1 VRAWLTALAL
11 AVLPLV
17 VYWPTISHEYGFR
30 DDYALLREVRE
41 RPGWL
46 MQLTSATGRPAYGL
60 VLDASLREIH
70 QVAELEILRVTS
82 AVLIGLVGVLLWWQ
96 LRRSGWTEMQAA
108 ALAAAVTWL
117 PASQIVVS
125 WAIAWPIAL
134 ALVAAVSGFLLVER
148 GFARAGPVR
157 LALVAA
163 GAALYVAAGLTYQ
176 TSVLFVVMPFVAV
189 LLLREGTTFRA
200 DAGWAIA
207 HLCLVFGS
215 LVVGFLAMNVVFAE
229 GVVQEAARMNLE
241 PHPFI
246 KLLWFARNPVPN
258 SLALFALRDSFATP
272 AWFWF
277 VVAAVVAMCVLGFIY
292 GAKTAHARWRWLFAA
307 LLLPF
312 FAHSASLAASSQAI
326 GYRTMF
332 PLTGLFLVLFAFGFR
347 ATVARFGVPRT
358 AEAAVLVGF
367 VTVGAVLARH
377 YSLTLIAEPQGREWR
392 LVQAAA
398 SRVPVGAETQM
409 YVIRPS
415 PDYRSTER
423 IYADEHGSLS
433 ADAQW
438 AAVEMF
444 RAAMR
449 QRFPDGLPEGM
460 KYTLVTS
467 MSPPLMT
474 YDMVFD
480 LRVLRTQG
488 ERAPAA
494 AIASRR

>member
-1 VRAWLTALAL
+1 
-11 AVLPLV
+11 
-17 VYWPTISHEYGFR
+17 
-30 DDYALLREVRE
+30 
-41 RPGWL
+41 
-46 MQLTSATGRPAYGL
+46 
-60 VLDASLREIH
+60 
-70 QVAELEILRVTS
+70 
-82 AVLIGLVGVLLWWQ
+82 VLIGLVGVLLWWQ
-96 LRRSGWTEMQAA
+96 LRRSGWSETQAA

-117 PASQIVVS
+117 PGSQIVVG

-134 ALVAAVSGFLLVER
+134 ALVAAVGGFLLVER
-148 GFARAGPVR
+148 GFARAGPAR
-157 LALVAA
+157 IALVAA

-176 TSVLFVVMPFVAV
+176 TAVLFVVMPFVAV

-200 DAGWAIA
+200 DARWTVA
-207 HLCLVFGS
+207 HLGLVFGS
-215 LVVGFLAMNVVFAE
+215 LVAGFLAMNVVFAE
-229 GVVQEAARMNLE
+229 GVVQEAARMNIE

-272 AWFWF
+272 VWFWF
-277 VVAAVVAMCVLGFIY
+277 VVAAVVLVCVLGFAY
-292 GAKTAHARWRWLFAA
+292 GTKVAHERWRWLFAA

-312 FAHSASLAASSQAI
+312 FAHSVSLAASSQAI

-332 PLTGLFLVLFAFGFR
+332 PLTGLFLVLFA
-347 ATVARFGVPRT
+347 
-358 AEAAVLVGF
+358 EAAVLAGF
-367 VTVGAVLARH
+367 VAVGAALASY

-392 LVQAAA
+392 LIQAAA
-398 SRVPVGAETQM
+398 NRLPLAQDTQI
-409 YVIRPS
+409 YFIRPS
-415 PDYRSTER
+415 TDYRSTER

-438 AAVEMF
+438 AVVEMF

-460 KYTLVTS
+460 NYTLVTS
-467 MSPPLMT
+467 FTPPIVA
-474 YDMVFD
+474 YDFVFD
-480 LRVLRTQG
+480 LRELRNQG

>member
-1 VRAWLTALAL
+1 VRAWIVA
-11 AVLPLV
+11 AVLLLAPLV

-60 VLDASLREIH
+60 VLDASLRQIH
-70 QVAELEILRVTS
+70 QVAELKILRVTS
-82 AVLIGLVGVLLWWQ
+82 AVLIGLVGVLLWLQ
-96 LRRSGWTEMQAA
+96 LRRSGWTETQSA

-117 PASQIVVS
+117 PGSQIVVG

-134 ALVAAVSGFLLVER
+134 ALAAAVGGFLLVER
-148 GFARAGPVR
+148 AFARGGPVR
-157 LALVAA
+157 LALMAA

-200 DAGWAIA
+200 DARWAVA
-207 HLCLVFGS
+207 HLGLVFGS

-229 GVVQEAARMNLE
+229 GVVQEAARMNIE

-246 KLLWFARNPVPN
+246 KLLWFARNPLPN

-272 AWFWF
+272 VWFWF
-277 VVAAVVAMCVLGFIY
+277 VVAAVVVVCLLGFAY
-292 GAKTAHARWRWLFAA
+292 GTKFPHERWRWLFAA

-312 FAHSASLAASSQAI
+312 FAHSVSLAASSQAI
-326 GYRTMF
+326 GYRTLF
-332 PLTGLFLVLFAFGFR
+332 PLTGLFLVLFVFGLR
-347 ATVARFGVPRT
+347 ALVARFRVSRA
-358 AEAAVLVGF
+358 AEAVMLTSFVG
-367 VTVGAVLARH
+367 VGAVLAG
-377 YSLTLIAEPQGREWR
+377 YYALTLIAEPQGREWR
-392 LVQAAA
+392 LIQ
-398 SRVPVGAETQM
+398 GAVDRLPLEPDMQV

-415 PDYRSTER
+415 PEFRSTER

-438 AAVEMF
+438 AVVEMF
-444 RAAMR
+444 RAAIR
-449 QRFPDGLPEGM
+449 QRFPNGLPDGM
-460 KYTLVTS
+460 SYTLVTS
-467 MSPPLMT
+467 FTPPIVA
-474 YDMVFD
+474 YDFVFD
-480 LRVLRTQG
+480 LRELRNQG
-488 ERAPAA
+488 EREPAP